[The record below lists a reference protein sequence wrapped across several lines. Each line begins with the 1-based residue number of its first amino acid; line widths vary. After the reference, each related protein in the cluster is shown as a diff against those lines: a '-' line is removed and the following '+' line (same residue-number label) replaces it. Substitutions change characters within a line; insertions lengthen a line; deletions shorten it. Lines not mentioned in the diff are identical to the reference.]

1 MEVGA
6 GVGGFVLGSVKAV
19 FRGWGL
25 RNSSQCEPLSCSLC
39 PKGCTKMFRDNS
51 AMRKHLHTH
60 GPRVHVC
67 AECGKAFVESSK
79 LKRHQLVHTG
89 EKPFQVELV
98 PSPPH
103 TAGRWRRG
111 CGRWALGGQTPGDQG
126 GLSAGPSV
134 LLKGGTEAVSRWRA
148 RKGCPGACLPGAQP
162 LWSWRGARCIRVS
175 RGGVLRISRKPGLLK
190 SKPETA
196 FPVHSLWD
204 GSSLSSVLDGRQA
217 HHSLMGSSKTVLGA
231 VSAVA
236 FLLF

>member
-1 MEVGA
+1 M
-6 GVGGFVLGSVKAV
+6 KAV
-19 FRGWGL
+19 SRGWGL
-25 RNSSQCEPLSCSLC
+25 RNSWQCEPLSCSLC

-98 PSPPH
+98 PSPSPH
-103 TAGRWRRG
+103 SWQVEAGLR
-111 CGRWALGGQTPGDQG
+111 ALGRRTPGDPG
-126 GLSAGPSV
+126 GSQRGSQCFLREEPKRCPIGEPGRAALALAFPVRSCSGP
-134 LLKGGTEAVSRWRA
+134 GGGHGVS
-148 RKGCPGACLPGAQP
+148 GCQ
-162 LWSWRGARCIRVS
+162 
-175 RGGVLRISRKPGLLK
+175 GGVLHISRKTGLLK

-204 GSSLSSVLDGRQA
+204 GSSLSSVVDGR
-217 HHSLMGSSKTVLGA
+217 HRITH
-231 VSAVA
+231 
-236 FLLF
+236 